1 MNYSAVILTFVVQ
14 NRLYILNSHVH
25 RVKIY
30 FWLEFPITEV
40 FIIS

>member
-1 MNYSAVILTFVVQ
+1 MNYSAVIITFVVQ
-14 NRLYILNSHVH
+14 NHLYILNSRVH

-40 FIIS
+40 FIVS